1 MTTPACFRNC
11 LLFLFVCLL
20 TQTVS
25 ARPVP
30 FKLNEV
36 DYDMT
41 IKIDPVHRTF
51 EGKTI
56 ITVNMPRELQL
67 RLGPGFEVTQAV
79 FNDGPMGN
87 GREQSD
93 QPHVWNIP
101 FIFRQFIQFVIH
113 WHGTLTPLDTTLDHR
128 QTLGHPIAVSGEA
141 GVFLPDGFD
150 WYPRVAGQMA
160 RYKVTIELPPGQKGL
175 VAGRLIEEQESEQ
188 GYRATFEYQH
198 PAEGIDLIAGPY
210 VVDTQTHINIK
221 QRPIQLRTYFHPEI
235 SDLSQDYLAA
245 VKRYLDRYESLIG
258 EYPHSEF
265 SVVSSPTPTGFGMP
279 TLTYLGIDVL
289 KLPFI
294 RDTALG
300 HEVLHNWW
308 GNGVYPDYRSG
319 NWSEGLTTFMADY
332 SYKEQE
338 SDDAARDMRLGW
350 LRDFAALQ
358 PGQDQPLTAFTSR
371 THGTSKIVGY
381 NKAAMF
387 FFMLRDQL
395 GEAIFQRGLQ
405 GLWATRRFKTASWQ
419 DIQNMFEIV
428 SGKPLESFFAQWLTR
443 SGAPAIAI
451 ASASPAV
458 SGSGHALTITLQQ
471 SAPAYQL
478 RVPVAVETAQ
488 GAQTHWLDLQ
498 QEQQTF
504 TLQLSEKPQSVAL
517 DPDLRLFRQLAPGEA
532 PPILRE
538 AMVSAATQTVL
549 LSTQDEVRTIAGT
562 LAGKLQDRIPQII
575 APDEPLSAAPAL
587 IIGLHAEIDAWL
599 TARQLPAKPEQ
610 ISGKGTAQIW
620 TIVQDNGA
628 SLAIVSAQNAAALEA
643 LIRPLPHYGRQ
654 SYIAFDGRQVIEK
667 GIWPMQT
674 PKIDGFYNPDHQ

>member
-1 MTTPACFRNC
+1 MTISAYFRNC
-11 LLFLFVCLL
+11 LLFLLGCLL
-20 TQTVS
+20 TQAVS

-41 IKIDPVHRTF
+41 IKIDPAARTL
-51 EGKTI
+51 EGKTV
-56 ITVNMPRELQL
+56 ITVKMPRELQL
-67 RLGPGFEVTQAV
+67 RLDSGFTVTQAV
-79 FNDGPMGN
+79 FNDGPMGD
-87 GREQSD
+87 GRTQSD

-113 WHGTLTPLDTTLDHR
+113 WHGTLTPLDTSLDHR
-128 QTLGHPIAVSGEA
+128 QTLGKPIAVSGNT
-141 GVFLPDGFD
+141 GVFLPDGSD
-150 WYPRVAGQMA
+150 WYPRVMGQMA

-175 VAGRLIEEQESEQ
+175 VAGRLIEEQELEQ

-198 PAEGIDLIAGPY
+198 PAEGIDLMAGPY
-210 VVDTQTHINIK
+210 AVETQVYTNIR
-221 QRPIQLRTYFHPEI
+221 QRPVQLRTYFHPEI
-235 SDLSQDYLAA
+235 SELSNDYLAA

-294 RDTALG
+294 RNTSLG

-332 SYKEQE
+332 AYKEQE
-338 SDDAARDMRLGW
+338 SDIAARDMRLGW

-371 THGTSKIVGY
+371 THGASKIVGY
-381 NKAAMF
+381 NKAAML

-405 GLWATRRFKTASWQ
+405 GLWTTRRFKTASWQ
-419 DIQNMFEIV
+419 DLRNMFEIV
-428 SGKPLESFFAQWLTR
+428 SGQPLEPFFAQWLNR

-451 ASASPAV
+451 ASASAV
-458 SGSGHALTITLQQ
+458 ASDAGHALTIALQQ
-471 SAPAYQL
+471 SEPVYQL
-478 RVPVAVETAQ
+478 RVPVAIETVH

-498 QEQQTF
+498 QAHQTF
-504 TLQLSEKPQSVAL
+504 TLQLNEKPQSVAL

-538 AMVSAATQTVL
+538 AMVNAATQTVL
-549 LSTQDEVRTIAGT
+549 LSSQAEVRTVAET
-562 LAGKLQDRIPQII
+562 LAGKLQDRAPQIV
-575 APDEPLSAAPAL
+575 APDESLSAAPAL
-587 IIGLHAEIDAWL
+587 VIGLHPEIDAWL
-599 TARQLPAKPEQ
+599 AARQLPPVPDE
-610 ISGKGTAQIW
+610 IRNRGSAQTWAIARK
-620 TIVQDNGA
+620 DGA
-628 SLAIVSAQNAAALEA
+628 SLAIVAARDATALEA

-654 SYIAFDGRQVIEK
+654 SYIAFDGRQVIAQ
-667 GIWPMQT
+667 GIWPGQVQKTTVQT
-674 PKIDGFYNPDHQ
+674 E